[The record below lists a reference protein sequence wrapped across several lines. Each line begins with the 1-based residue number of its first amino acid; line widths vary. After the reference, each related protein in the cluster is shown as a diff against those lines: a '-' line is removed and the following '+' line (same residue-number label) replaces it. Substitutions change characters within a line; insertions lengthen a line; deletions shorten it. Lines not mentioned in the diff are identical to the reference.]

1 MTPRVG
7 RLLATLLVLVV
18 VVASMVGGAGPVAAQ
33 TTAAPVLITISAQVR
48 GTDPFRLELQAPA
61 AVATDTVRIAL
72 FARASRAKVREIV
85 EGRSAPERGDYNPV
99 VRRVADVLDA
109 TKKTLVLNV
118 PSGEL
123 PQTPGVYPMQI
134 TVGASRP
141 LTTWLVRVGPPAAGE
156 TPFSVSLVVPV
167 RAPLGDRADGTVAL
181 DPTEVTRL
189 DAVATVVE
197 GAPGG
202 AITLV
207 PNPETL
213 DALDGSRPDVRAVL
227 EHLRSAAQGDLVL
240 GSTFVPID
248 IDAWRRAGR
257 DDHVSLQLRWGRD
270 VAARTLGRSST
281 DISSRTA
288 LLAPYDTP
296 SALEALRRDG
306 TANVIVPDT
315 MLEPL
320 RTDAFP
326 SPFSQTFRLRDSS
339 GQDLLA
345 VATDSWLSN
354 AIVDLDRATERAARA
369 QQIIADLAAG
379 FYDRPTLARGSVVLL
394 PADWSPT
401 AAVVDALL
409 KPLATSTV
417 TQFRD
422 VESFLGTV
430 SRSSPEREGQ
440 VETLLSGPL
449 RRGLV
454 SARGADIADHAAEV
468 DRARATIESYTAI
481 FGTPPAN
488 RVTSFDELLL
498 ASSDVHLTADERR
511 TFIDAVTSAVD
522 RGLRTADGRIGITV
536 PESERITLTSRRGT
550 LRVSIENALPTA
562 ATVRIDLRS
571 EKLSFPGGASITTT
585 LQPGSNAVEFDVRTK
600 ASGDSLIEYT
610 VNAPSGAVG
619 EIAKGKLRV
628 RSYALSGLG
637 VVLSAVA
644 VLVLATWWIRHG
656 IKARRARAATP
667 TPV

>member
-1 MTPRVG
+1 MTNRVG
-7 RLLATLLVLVV
+7 RALAPLLLLLV
-18 VVASMVGGAGPVAAQ
+18 MVTPILGGAHPVAAQ
-33 TTAAPVLITISAQVR
+33 TTAAPVLVTISAQVR
-48 GTDPFRLELQAPA
+48 GTEPFRVELQAPTA
-61 AVATDTVRIAL
+61 LPTDTVRIAI
-72 FARASRAKVREIV
+72 FARAPRPKVREIV
-85 EGRSAPERGDYNPV
+85 EGRGAPERGDYNPV

-118 PSGEL
+118 SSGEL

-156 TPFSVSLVVPV
+156 TPYSVSLVVPV
-167 RAPLGDRADGTVAL
+167 RAPLADRADGTVAL

-189 DAVATVVE
+189 DAVATAVE
-197 GAPGG
+197 GTAAG

-207 PNPETL
+207 PDPETL

-227 EHLRSAAQGDLVL
+227 EHLRSAAQDDLVL
-240 GSTFVPID
+240 GTTFVPID

-281 DISSRTA
+281 QISSRTA

-296 SALEALRRDG
+296 AALDALRRDG

-320 RTDAFP
+320 RTEGFP
-326 SPFSQTFRLRDSS
+326 SPFAQTFRVRDST

-345 VATDSWLSN
+345 VAADSWLSN
-354 AIVDLDRATERAARA
+354 AIVDLDRATERGARA
-369 QQIIADLAAG
+369 QQILADLAAG
-379 FYDRPTLARGSVVLL
+379 FFDRPTLARGSVVLL
-394 PADWSPT
+394 PTDWSPT
-401 AAVVDALL
+401 SAVIDALL
-409 KPLATSTV
+409 KPLATSSV
-417 TQFRD
+417 TQLRD
-422 VESFLGTV
+422 VESFLGAV

-454 SARGADIADHAAEV
+454 PARGADIAEHAAEI

-481 FGTPPAN
+481 FGAPPVS
-488 RVTSFDELLL
+488 RLTSFDELLL
-498 ASSDVHLTADERR
+498 AASDVRLTADERR
-511 TFIDAVTSAVD
+511 AFIDAVTSAVD

-550 LRVSIENALPTA
+550 IRVSIDNALPTA

-571 EKLSFPGGASITTT
+571 EKLSFPDGESITTT
-585 LQPGSNAVEFDVRTK
+585 LQPGSNSVEFDVRTK

-656 IKARRARAATP
+656 IKTRRARTAPPAAA
-667 TPV
+667 